1 MISGPRRTWIGRL
14 SAAARSSCSA
24 VSTAHEK
31 SWAIVRM
38 PERPV
43 RNSVLAILRA
53 MPLKRA
59 VSTAMRMPSI
69 FEPTATPALASAFAI
84 FCLLSNVD
92 DEGADIVADRGG
104 AGVDDDRREARFD
117 DRR

>member
-14 SAAARSSCSA
+14 SAAARSACLA

-43 RNSVLAILRA
+43 RNSVFAILRA

-69 FEPTATPALASAFAI
+69 FEPAVPPAFAI
-84 FCLLSNVD
+84 VCLRSNVD
-92 DEGADIVADRGG
+92 DESAEIVADGSG

-117 DRR
+117 